1 MRNRLN
7 SLYSDVLLGIIF
19 VIAAVSLSVTLVLNF
34 KPLFYHDIKTLD
46 IPAQSG
52 FSEEKIKT
60 NYDILIDYNNFWGA
74 KTLEFDDLAMSEEG
88 RIHFEDVKRIFV
100 KIECAA
106 IIFTV
111 LFVVTAYIKL
121 KSGQRRFLLFSG
133 VFAVVLPL
141 IVGAAVALNWQN
153 AFITFHKLAFS
164 NDYWIFYPDKDPV
177 ITMLPDAFFMH
188 CAVMIIAMTIFLS
201 AVSVAVYFIL
211 KIRSNKNDC

>member
-19 VIAAVSLSVTLVLNF
+19 MIAAVSLSVTLVLNF

-188 CAVMIIAMTIFLS
+188 CAVMIIAMTIFFS

>member
-19 VIAAVSLSVTLVLNF
+19 MIAAVSLSVTLVLNF

-100 KIECAA
+100 KIEYAA

>member
-1 MRNRLN
+1 MKNRLN
-7 SLYSDVLLGIIF
+7 SLYSDALLGIIF
-19 VIAAVSLSVTLVLNF
+19 MIAAVSLSVTLVLNF
-34 KPLFYHDIKTLD
+34 KPLFYHDIKALD

-100 KIECAA
+100 KIEYTE

-111 LFVVTAYIKL
+111 LFAVTAYIKL